1 MPNGEVYF
9 FEEAFERDPISK
21 RECSIGKTLIG
32 KSANDS
38 PHIVATCAYHG
49 VAPGEFM
56 QLVPAD
62 NEQGF
67 ELIAA
72 SAKDKSAHGNTNNA
86 RPSFFNEDDIFDT
99 EEIPDDCDFH
109 NNAIYRSNR
118 HYSPLGADTRGGAH
132 FYRAFSNNTNEAS
145 ARGEVN
151 FDASLKGTCL
161 MDGAKHNN
169 NQALASQAF
178 AKRNNSERNQ
188 ASAGSHNFGR
198 YPHSSNNTKA
208 AFKDFYTPKDSTNA
222 SFVSARQLN
231 AHPTKFKT
239 TPASAYS
246 SGEYV
251 GALGSDYQAPTPVAA
266 FAHNPA
272 IKKAP
277 VITSEKCAK
286 ADRDYQESMDQSSL
300 AHLNLPKS
308 TTHVSQRRDYIP
320 TPSAQEFADYHA
332 PYHQAFS
339 HNDSI
344 SPYCY
349 GTEYAAQERAVVYR
363 TQQYEQELLSHQVA
377 ANEQASYIH
386 SPIPNHM
393 LDNDLANRPANIPPA
408 RGSIF
413 KSKSAN
419 AFEKDSKL
427 KSNFSKVEQAPSA
440 EQWWR
445 DIAYTKQSA
454 KKAFAFDNFKQTKKG
469 SFIGTPEEFLPPIYE
484 EVTKTVPANTPA
496 YHIEQLDSSEATLI
510 SSSTLK
516 EPELPTESSEQ
527 VAVTAPTEQESRD
540 NNPKSKILVLGANNT
555 DEAPAPKEG
564 VTKITGKGAQ
574 ALKQAQ
580 SKESIL
586 ESKELSESH
595 TNIERTELKLAA
607 SQTSFADFKTA
618 AEAKNSTLDPEQSSD
633 TKDLEASFEDAPS
646 PEANTTKADEPSAPI
661 ENQSSTQ
668 RLFSSSSDSFGDFKT
683 ANGTQDQVFY
693 RVPVLSQK
701 QLQAKREQEEQER
714 IAREKAE
721 QERLEQERIARE
733 KAEQERLE
741 QERIAREKAEQERLE
756 QERIAREKA
765 EQERLEQER
774 IAREKAEQE
783 RLEQERIAAE
793 KAEQERLEQERIAR
807 EKAEQERLEQER
819 IAAEKA
825 EQERLEQERIAAEK
839 AKQERLEQERIAAE
853 EAEIMRA
860 LEEEQAQLEAQKQ
873 AQEAQETALKQAAQ
887 SEHPSA
893 PTSSRSKRKKR
904 NKNKQAQALA
914 QENQNTS
921 SSAEVAPVAA
931 PSESKTT
938 VAPSPAAPSDE
949 PNKPM
954 SKSQARRAKQ
964 KAKALARAAAVEQ
977 AAPEAKA
984 EQPAPA
990 LETKSESDNAPTE
1003 NSQQQADV
1011 SARSM
1016 ATGLL
1021 NTTSF
1026 FGNNMGNIFNTT
1038 MIKAVY
1044 THHGMEDLSTSD
1056 KADPSAAEHKEH
1068 IEPQVTN
1075 TPMPQES
1082 DDHGKHEPELSTVPV
1097 LDNDEDDFI
1106 QEPQLGFEISRVSD
1120 YGKEQKLSNVANIQ
1134 DEEEPSFKDENQQLG
1149 HPIMEPVSVDNV
1161 ADKELIFATP
1171 TRFVDNESPSS
1182 LEQESLSEAVFMS
1195 EAKLKSQEQQ
1205 LGEQSLQES
1214 LEGFKPLSHEMEAA
1228 PARKHDAARA
1238 VQEAIA
1244 DVVANSLDSEELL
1257 SDSFMSDDSS
1267 LEYMHTSSNHDGH
1280 KSKGSNSLANLAA
1293 ELIDD
1298 FDDPFEDSF
1307 AQSLSDNANKK
1318 N

>member
-67 ELIAA
+67 KLIAA

-272 IKKAP
+272 IKKTP
-277 VITSEKCAK
+277 VITSEKSAK

-454 KKAFAFDNFKQTKKG
+454 KKAFAFENFKQTKKG

-721 QERLEQERIARE
+721 QERLEQERIA
-733 KAEQERLE
+733 
-741 QERIAREKAEQERLE
+741 
-756 QERIAREKA
+756 
-765 EQERLEQER
+765 
-774 IAREKAEQE
+774 
-783 RLEQERIAAE
+783 
-793 KAEQERLEQERIAR
+793 
-807 EKAEQERLEQER
+807 
-819 IAAEKA
+819 AEKA

-1026 FGNNMGNIFNTT
+1026 FGNNMGNSFNTT

>member
-272 IKKAP
+272 IKKTP

-454 KKAFAFDNFKQTKKG
+454 KKAFAFENFKQTKKG

-721 QERLEQERIARE
+721 QERLEQERIA
-733 KAEQERLE
+733 
-741 QERIAREKAEQERLE
+741 
-756 QERIAREKA
+756 
-765 EQERLEQER
+765 
-774 IAREKAEQE
+774 
-783 RLEQERIAAE
+783 
-793 KAEQERLEQERIAR
+793 
-807 EKAEQERLEQER
+807 
-819 IAAEKA
+819 AEKA

-1026 FGNNMGNIFNTT
+1026 FGNNMGNSFNTT